1 MDSGAA
7 SDRAA
12 RHAHQA
18 RTATARQNGAQIAR
32 SSDDGDAALSST
44 PRQEYTATKLITVSA
59 GEHAARAQLAWAEE
73 SLAMLAG
80 LPD

>member
-1 MDSGAA
+1 MKAIRFEVE
-7 SDRAA
+7 SDPDPNAV
-12 RHAHQA
+12 
-18 RTATARQNGAQIAR
+18 
-32 SSDDGDAALSST
+32 
-44 PRQEYTATKLITVSA
+44 YWLITVSA